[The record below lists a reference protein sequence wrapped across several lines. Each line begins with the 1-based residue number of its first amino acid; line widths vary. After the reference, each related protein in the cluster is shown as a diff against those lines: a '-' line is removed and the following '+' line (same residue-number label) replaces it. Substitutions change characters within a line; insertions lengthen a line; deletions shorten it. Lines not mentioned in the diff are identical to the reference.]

1 MLHLIL
7 LYMCPHTPLLYVC
20 VLILLFWI
28 YVSSY
33 SSAALLFWI
42 YVSSYSSAPHLH
54 ICVLILINNCRSGA
68 SASSTAAASEQAAA
82 ASEQAAAAWQ
92 RCRLSGFA
100 HVLGELISVR
110 NTSRCTVYYV

>member
-1 MLHLIL
+1 
-7 LYMCPHTPLLYVC
+7 MCPHTPLL
-20 VLILLFWI
+20 
-28 YVSSY
+28 
-33 SSAALLFWI
+33 
-42 YVSSYSSAPHLH
+42 H
-54 ICVLILINNCRSGA
+54 ICVLILLDNCRSGA
-68 SASSTAAASEQAAA
+68 SASSTAAASEQAAAASAA